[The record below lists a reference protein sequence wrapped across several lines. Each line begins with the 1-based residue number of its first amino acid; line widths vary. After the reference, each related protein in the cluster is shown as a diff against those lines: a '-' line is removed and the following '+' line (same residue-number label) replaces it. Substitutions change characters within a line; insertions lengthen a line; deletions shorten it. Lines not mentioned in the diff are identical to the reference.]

1 MVGSQGLSVHR
12 PSDHHASR
20 LIPGPRK
27 QMTRAVRPVRQLIGA
42 FEYDMRRSLAVDEDG
57 FGGVEYVSQVDTREE
72 SC

>member
-1 MVGSQGLSVHR
+1 
-12 PSDHHASR
+12 
-20 LIPGPRK
+20 
-27 QMTRAVRPVRQLIGA
+27 MTRAVRPVRQLIGA